1 MINDLTSFRIQKRK
15 NYLGKYGTRQ
25 WKICKHPFPCLPW
38 AQHLPEHKLLYT
50 NISFKCDDIT
60 LFWNKLSINNTIRF
74 KRNACLMYIPYN
86 DDIDQ
91 PQHLHCLNRVFY
103 LQQPCKNILYD
114 KQLYMYLSEYF
125 FPRYTY
131 VLLEWNLQLFTMDH
145 KIHIFF
151 VHIFFALFNVD
162 PQTSRGS
169 TRQICGYEQATRP

>member
-60 LFWNKLSINNTIRF
+60 LFWNKLSINKKCMLYQRLLYLITMILIN
-74 KRNACLMYIPYN
+74 RNISIAWIEYFTYN
-86 DDIDQ
+86 N
-91 PQHLHCLNRVFY
+91 HA
-103 LQQPCKNILYD
+103 KNILYD

-151 VHIFFALFNVD
+151 VHIFLLY
-162 PQTSRGS
+162 SM
-169 TRQICGYEQATRP
+169 